1 MNERFAV
8 LSRLLLPAIALGLIT
23 AAPAADVPKKVL
35 LVGSPPDAHS
45 VGTHEYLPGM
55 QILAKCLKP
64 VVGVEVTVATAEGAW
79 KEGPDQ
85 IGRSDC
91 VVLYLTEGATWL
103 SADAARLAAFRQLAR
118 RGGGLV
124 CVHWGMGTREA
135 GPIDAFVALFGGC
148 HGGPDRKYQVVD
160 ATVSVADRSHPI
172 ATELNDFKVHDEFY
186 YRLKFPKGDGV
197 RSILRVPIDGKA
209 ETVAWAWE
217 RPDGGRS
224 AGFSGLHFHEN
235 WKLPEYRR
243 LMTQA
248 VLWTTKLPVPSRG
261 IRIELVDADFR
272 LPPRK

>member
-1 MNERFAV
+1 MR
-8 LSRLLLPAIALGLIT
+8 LRRLLAAICIGLAVMPAM
-23 AAPAADVPKKVL
+23 AADVPKKVL
-35 LVGSPPDAHS
+35 LVGSPPDSHP

-55 QILAKCLKP
+55 EILAKCLKSIA
-64 VVGVEVTVATAEGAW
+64 GIEATVATAQGAW
-79 KEGPDQ
+79 KEGPDL

-91 VVLYLTEGATWL
+91 VVLFLTEGAAWL
-103 SADAARLAAFRQLAR
+103 SADAARLAAFRQHAR

-135 GPIDAFVALFGGC
+135 APIEPFVALFGGC

-160 ATVSVADRSHPI
+160 ATVSVADRSHPV
-172 ATELNDFKVHDEFY
+172 ASELKDFKVHDEFY
-186 YRLKFPKGDGV
+186 YRLKLDKSV
-197 RSILRVPIDGKA
+197 RPILRVPIDGNA

-224 AGFSGLHFHEN
+224 CGFSGLHFHEN

-243 LMTQA
+243 LLTQA
-248 VLWTTKLPVPSRG
+248 VMWTSKLPVPSQG
-261 IRIELVDADFR
+261 VRIEVSDADLR

>member
-1 MNERFAV
+1 VTAV
-8 LSRLLLPAIALGLIT
+8 LARLLISTIVVGLAVRST
-23 AAPAADVPKKVL
+23 PAADVPKKVL
-35 LVGSPPDAHS
+35 LVGSPPDSHP

-55 QILAKCLKP
+55 EILGKCLK
-64 VVGVEVTVATAEGAW
+64 GVAAVEATVANAEGAW
-79 KEGPDQ
+79 KEGPDL

-91 VVLYLTEGATWL
+91 VVLFLTEGAAWV

-118 RGGGLV
+118 RGGGLI
-124 CVHWGMGTREA
+124 CIHWGMGTRDA
-135 GPIDAFVALFGGC
+135 GPIQAFVALFGGC

-172 ATELNDFKVHDEFY
+172 ASGLKDFKVRDEYY
-186 YRLKFPKGDGV
+186 YRLKLDKSV
-197 RSILRVPIDGKA
+197 RPILRVPIDGNA

-224 AGFSGLHFHEN
+224 FGFSAMHFHEN

-248 VLWTTKLPVPSRG
+248 VLWTSKLPVPSQGVRVD
-261 IRIELVDADFR
+261 LADADLR